1 MLLFCSFAQM
11 HIFSLFVLVRLQ
23 KNPSM
28 FALLLIFFYACSL
41 VILPLEKSL
50 SIPAIYFVAFA
61 FLLFLHFYYS
71 LFFAS
76 LTACVCFS
84 LFCLFVA
91 LYISLNDKCA
101 VLREKLCKMH

>member
-1 MLLFCSFAQM
+1 
-11 HIFSLFVLVRLQ
+11 
-23 KNPSM
+23 M

-50 SIPAIYFVAFA
+50 SIPAVYFVAFS

-91 LYISLNDKCA
+91 LYISLNDKCV